1 MTDKAEKPRISGK
14 EATHAAM
21 EAEKYGPIRIRAADD
36 SPPNSNESADVAQVP
51 AQVKDT
57 PDGGHARKAPQIIGP
72 PSRYHKG
79 RYYMRS
85 PALDVSETV
94 RLRSA

>member
-1 MTDKAEKPRISGK
+1 MTDKAEKRRISGK

-36 SPPNSNESADVAQVP
+36 SGPNSNEPADVAQVP

-57 PDGGHARKAPQIIGP
+57 PEQGKRWWVPK
-72 PSRYHKG
+72 
-79 RYYMRS
+79 
-85 PALDVSETV
+85 
-94 RLRSA
+94 